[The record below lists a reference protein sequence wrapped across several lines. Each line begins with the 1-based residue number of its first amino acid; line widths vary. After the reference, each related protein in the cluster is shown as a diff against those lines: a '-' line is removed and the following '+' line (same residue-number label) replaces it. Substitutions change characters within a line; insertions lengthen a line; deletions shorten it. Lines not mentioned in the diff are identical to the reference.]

1 MVKLF
6 DNDSYISI
14 NFTSNNVKSTSKG
27 NIEFQDD
34 YVNLCDQTFILLI
47 SRL

>member
-34 YVNLCDQTFILLI
+34 YVMNHNDAIQKIQFH
-47 SRL
+47 